1 MLHGTYLSYP
11 FTTVFTTL
19 PHKFP
24 HNGVYGGYENL
35 VKPERQRFGNISS
48 VILGA
53 DSRKERYLLDD

>member
-1 MLHGTYLSYP
+1 M
-11 FTTVFTTL
+11 TVFTTL

-35 VKPERQRFGNISS
+35 VKPERLRFGNISL

-53 DSRKERYLLDD
+53 DSRKELYLFDD